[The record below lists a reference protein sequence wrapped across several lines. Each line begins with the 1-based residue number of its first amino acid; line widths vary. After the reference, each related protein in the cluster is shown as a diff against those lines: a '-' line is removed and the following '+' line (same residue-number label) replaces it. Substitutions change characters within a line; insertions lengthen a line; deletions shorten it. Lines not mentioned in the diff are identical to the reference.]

1 MTLALLT
8 LACCYL
14 VAIAAL
20 WLRAWLTH
28 NTNRD
33 NQQ

>member
-1 MTLALLT
+1 MTTALYT

-28 NTNRD
+28 TNTEND
-33 NQQ
+33 G